1 MASSEELEFPIR
13 IDLDGEDSSARWNL
27 CDNLPEPQG
36 ESRPA
41 SASFLS
47 QSLRSACFNT
57 SCAEASEAKSNWP
70 ATHGAL
76 AQPFQVLKTGYRMG
90 IFANM
95 C

>member
-1 MASSEELEFPIR
+1 MASSEELEFPIG
-13 IDLDGEDSSARWNL
+13 IDLDGERFKRSAGTFATTCQNPKA
-27 CDNLPEPQG
+27 NHG
-36 ESRPA
+36 PA

-76 AQPFQVLKTGYRMG
+76 AQPFQVFEHRIQYG
-90 IFANM
+90 NV